1 MDLNKNYCK
10 CGKKKSHSEEYDA
23 YYCKSC
29 NEWLEDKCDDST
41 CGYCNSRPLTPNDQK
56 ININS
61 L

>member
-29 NEWLEDKCDDST
+29 NEWLEDKCDDPA
-41 CGYCNSRPLTPNDQK
+41 CEYCNSRPATPNE
-56 ININS
+56 
-61 L
+61 